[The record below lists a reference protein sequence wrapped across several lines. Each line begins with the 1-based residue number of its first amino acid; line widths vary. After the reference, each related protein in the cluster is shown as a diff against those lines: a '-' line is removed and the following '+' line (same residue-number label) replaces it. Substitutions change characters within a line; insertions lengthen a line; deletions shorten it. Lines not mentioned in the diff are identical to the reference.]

1 MSPRSEAVALGIL
14 GAAAWAA
21 PAPAPVVPA
30 FARTFKIPLRLE
42 GSNGVAITFDDGPH
56 PQGTPAVL
64 EALAAA
70 RATATFFLVG
80 EQVERYPAV
89 AAEIAAAGHE
99 IALHGYRHTLLL
111 RRSPRGL
118 ADDLDRAAAAIQ
130 DATGHAPS
138 AYRPPYGVFSSHA
151 LRLVRLRG
159 WAPLLWSHWGHD
171 WGANDLPTQIVER
184 ATTGLEPGD
193 VVLLH
198 DADHYSAPGSWR
210 QTAAALPSILDAV
223 AAIGAPC
230 VAVTQST

>member
-1 MSPRSEAVALGIL
+1 MGAL

-30 FARTFKIPLRLE
+30 FARAFKIPLRLDRTD
-42 GSNGVAITFDDGPH
+42 GVAITFDDGPH

-64 EALAAA
+64 AALARAG
-70 RATATFFLVG
+70 ATATFFLVG
-80 EQVERYPAV
+80 EQVERYPAL

-99 IALHGYRHTLLL
+99 VALHGYRHTLLL
-111 RRSPRGL
+111 RRSPRAL
-118 ADDLDRAAAAIQ
+118 AVDLDRAAAAIE
-130 DATGHAPS
+130 DATGRAPA

-159 WAPLLWSHWGHD
+159 WSPLLWSHWGRD
-171 WGANDLPTQIVER
+171 WGANELPAQIAAR
-184 ATTGLEPGD
+184 ATTGLVAGD

-198 DADHYSAPGSWR
+198 DADHYGAPGCWR

-223 AAIGAPC
+223 AVSGAPC

>member
-1 MSPRSEAVALGIL
+1 MSARAKGLAVGVLS
-14 GAAAWAA
+14 GAVWAA

-30 FARTFKIPLRLE
+30 FARAFKIPLRLPQTD
-42 GSNGVAITFDDGPH
+42 GVALTFDDGPH

-64 EALAAA
+64 DVLAQAG
-70 RATATFFLVG
+70 ATATFFLVG
-80 EQVERYPAV
+80 EQVERYPAL

-118 ADDLDRAAAAIQ
+118 AVDLDRAAAVIE
-130 DATGHAPS
+130 DVTGRAPS

-171 WGANDLPTQIVER
+171 WGANDRPDRIAER
-184 ATTGLEPGD
+184 ATDGLRAGD

-210 QTAAALPSILDAV
+210 QTVAALPSILDAV

>member
-1 MSPRSEAVALGIL
+1 MGVLRRGVVAGLL

-21 PAPAPVVPA
+21 PAPAPIAPI
-30 FARTFKIPLRLE
+30 FARAFKIPLRLAHAD
-42 GSNGVAITFDDGPH
+42 GVALTFDDGPH

-64 EALAAA
+64 EALA
-70 RATATFFLVG
+70 RAEAIATFFLVG
-80 EQVERYPAV
+80 EQVERFPAL

-99 IALHGYRHTLLL
+99 VALHGYRHTLLL

-118 ADDLDRAAAAIQ
+118 AADLDRAAAVIEE
-130 DATGHAPS
+130 ATGRSPA

-171 WGANDLPTQIVER
+171 WSANDLPERIVER
-184 ATTGLEPGD
+184 ATSGLMAGD

-198 DADHYSAPGSWR
+198 DADHYGAPGCWR
-210 QTAAALPSILDAV
+210 QTVAALPSILDAV
-223 AAIGAPC
+223 AASGAPC

>member
-1 MSPRSEAVALGIL
+1 MRIDL
-14 GAAAWAA
+14 AAAGSLAAWCAPAAA
-21 PAPAPVVPA
+21 PVAPFLAAA
-30 FARTFKIPLRLE
+30 FRIPRTLDRRGGIA
-42 GSNGVAITFDDGPH
+42 VTFDDGPH

-64 EALAAA
+64 DVLESAG
-70 RATATFFLVG
+70 ATATFFLVG
-80 EQVERYPAV
+80 EQVERFPAL

-118 ADDLDRAAAAIQ
+118 ADDLDRAAAVIE
-130 DATGHAPS
+130 DVTGHAPA

-171 WGANDLPTQIVER
+171 WGANDLPERIVER
-184 ATTGLEPGD
+184 ATSRLTAGD

-198 DADHYSAPGSWR
+198 DADHYGAPGCWR

-223 AAIGAPC
+223 EAIGSPC